1 MRVVIGYLCLG
12 ISAFL
17 LLAVLSFHPGDTILL
32 VSQPNQLV
40 ENIAGKAGA
49 WASSYL
55 VIIYGYPSAILL
67 SFGLLVVGLH
77 VLAKSKL
84 GQIWLKVLLFFIA
97 ALSLSTFCAFVVPQ
111 PDYRWGGL
119 VGIAIAQT
127 MSEVAP
133 PFVGAGIFLV
143 SFLWSLIASLRFLQ
157 RLFALIG
164 GGIIEILF
172 SAPKKQAELEKAISP
187 KKGENLFPDE
197 AEEGPGEVLPEFFP
211 REEAES
217 TREEPAFLRR
227 SVTESEEGM
236 HASDAN
242 IEVPFWLVDS
252 NASFSLKKE
261 LARACGIEE
270 EESFVSSGEE
280 SEDRDKHEDSILSG
294 EEKSFSHPGYEEFF
308 GEESFETG
316 GEPAE
321 IKSEE
326 TIEPEEKLEPSENH
340 KDTADLFTDEKSSLE
355 EPLKASHK
363 EYLSLRDDQPVRRT
377 STYMMPSTSLLEIDL
392 RERFGPEDE
401 KEVKSVA
408 NLIEMTFKSF
418 KIDVQVVGYSRG
430 PAITRYEVQ
439 IPSGL
444 KLRSITSLVED
455 LGLNLGFS
463 DIRIVAPIGEKGL
476 VGIEVPNRKRRHV
489 LLREVVES
497 SEFEKSEAILP
508 LILGKDITG
517 NILVEDLVEMPH
529 LLIAGTTGSGKSVYV
544 NAFLASLLFKKSYD
558 ELKFLLIDPKM
569 VELELYNGLPHL
581 LAPVITQP
589 EVAIVVLEWVVKEME
604 RRYKLF
610 SELGVRNLKEYHEVC
625 PPEKGFERLY
635 YLVVVI
641 DEFADLMLRIPKE
654 TERVIS
660 RLAAMARAVGIHLVV
675 ATQRP
680 SVDVVTGIIKANFP
694 SRVAFRVSSQTDSRT
709 ILDRGGAEKLL
720 GKGDMLFMCPKNTD
734 LVRLQAPYVS
744 GKEIETLVYE
754 IKRQKKVEYLLDV
767 EKLMEE
773 VENPSLSSGERGPR
787 DPLFEEALRLAAET
801 GEVSASFLQ
810 RKLRIGY
817 NRASRIVDMMDS
829 MRILGPSTGT
839 SKPRTV
845 LISPDEV
852 SEYLEME

>member
-12 ISAFL
+12 LSAFL
-17 LLAVLSFHPGDTILL
+17 LLAVVSFHPGDTLLL
-32 VSQPNQLV
+32 VSSPNPVV
-40 ENIAGKAGA
+40 ENIAGRAGA

-55 VIIYGYPSAILL
+55 VVIYGYPSAILL
-67 SFGLLVVGLH
+67 SVGLFVVGLH
-77 VLAKSKL
+77 ILAKNKL
-84 GQIWLKVLLFFIA
+84 GKIWLKVLLFFITA
-97 ALSLSTFCAFVVPQ
+97 ISLSAFCALVVVQ

-119 VGIAIAQT
+119 VGIAIAKT
-127 MSEVAP
+127 MAEVVP
-133 PFVGAGIFLV
+133 RPVGVGIFLV
-143 SFLWSLIASLRFLQ
+143 SFVWALVASLRFLQ
-157 RLFALIG
+157 LFFLWIIK
-164 GGIIEILF
+164 GIASVF
-172 SAPKKQAELEKAISP
+172 SEPKKRAQLEEAISRDM
-187 KKGENLFPDE
+187 GES
-197 AEEGPGEVLPEFFP
+197 FFP
-211 REEAES
+211 EVEVQGAVDGLPTEERVPV
-217 TREEPAFLRR
+217 REEPSFLRR
-227 SVTESEEGM
+227 ATVDGEESLNT
-236 HASDAN
+236 SDAN
-242 IEVPFWLVDS
+242 IDVPFWLVDS
-252 NASFSLKKE
+252 RASLSLKKE
-261 LARACGIEE
+261 LAQACGLQDMAESLSHSLMEETSDLEPKISQLSQEEASEVAVGDYDEGGELADEITIQQEVPSEEPRTSQANTSFDGLFPE
-270 EESFVSSGEE
+270 EEST
-280 SEDRDKHEDSILSG
+280 SEPVK
-294 EEKSFSHPGYEEFF
+294 
-308 GEESFETG
+308 
-316 GEPAE
+316 PA
-321 IKSEE
+321 
-326 TIEPEEKLEPSENH
+326 T
-340 KDTADLFTDEKSSLE
+340 
-355 EPLKASHK
+355 K
-363 EYLSLRDDQPVRRT
+363 EYLSLRDDQTLKKT
-377 STYMMPSTSLLEIDL
+377 SHYKPPAPSLLEIDL
-392 RERFGPEDE
+392 RERFGSEDE

-418 KIDVQVVGYSRG
+418 KIDVRVVGYSRG

-455 LGLNLGFS
+455 LGLNLGFA

-497 SEFEKSEAILP
+497 EEFEKSEATLP

-610 SELGVRNLKEYHEVC
+610 SELGVRNLKEYHEIC
-625 PPEKGFERLY
+625 PPEKGFEQLY

-734 LVRLQAPYVS
+734 LLRLQAPYVS

-754 IKRQKKVEYLLDV
+754 IKRQKRVEYLLDV
-767 EKLMEE
+767 EELMEE
-773 VENPSLSSGERGPR
+773 VENPTSTSGDRGPR

-829 MRILGPSTGT
+829 MHILGPSTGT
-839 SKPRTV
+839 SKPRAV
-845 LISPDEV
+845 LISPEEV
-852 SEYLEME
+852 DDYLEME